1 MKKRIL
7 ILISTLI
14 ILIQIYLLAVLA
26 ISALYPISRINEE
39 DLSYLRQKT
48 EGIDHLMIVAHPDD
62 ESIWGGAHL
71 LEEDYLVVCLT
82 NGSCQDRAREFQA
95 ALEQTGDVGIILNYP
110 DKILGLR
117 SSWRFQRKS
126 VIRDL
131 EKILSLKEW
140 NAVATHNQ
148 DGEYGHIQHRLTHS
162 LTLQA
167 FDSTAKD
174 HPNASLFCFGAYH
187 DPDSVKEA
195 GTPMSDDM
203 LQSKLTLLSVYHSQG
218 FIDKSFGHMF
228 PYEAW
233 QQIR

>member
-7 ILISTLI
+7 ILISILI
-14 ILIQIYLLAVLA
+14 ILIQIYLLSVLA
-26 ISALYPISRINEE
+26 ISALYPISHINEE

-48 EGIDHLMIVAHPDD
+48 KGINHLMIVAHPDD

-82 NGSCQDRAREFQA
+82 NGSCQAREQDFQA

-117 SSWRFQRKS
+117 SGWRFQRKS
-126 VIRDL
+126 VIQDL
-131 EKILSLKEW
+131 EKILSLKQW
-140 NAVATHNQ
+140 DTVATHNQ

-162 LTLQA
+162 LALRA
-167 FDSTAKD
+167 FDSTAAD
-174 HPNASLFCFGAYH
+174 HPNAALFCFSTYH
-187 DPDSVKEA
+187 DPDSVKETGA
-195 GTPMSDDM
+195 PMSDDM
-203 LQSKLTLLSVYHSQG
+203 LKRKRTLLSVYHSQS